1 MFRGVG
7 GVSNYSEIM
16 RSVVGHGLALQY
28 IVLNV
33 RVHLKYSWSVE
44 RATWCYQICFL
55 NLGCLLQQN
64 IFLRILTDLIL
75 WFVM

>member
-1 MFRGVG
+1 MLRGVG

-16 RSVVGHGLALQY
+16 RSVVAHGLALQC

-33 RVHLKYSWSVE
+33 RVHLKYSCSVE
-44 RATWCYQICFL
+44 RATWFL
-55 NLGCLLQQN
+55 NLGCLLQLN

>member
-44 RATWCYQICFL
+44 RATWFA
-55 NLGCLLQQN
+55 NLFFESWLLASTEH
-64 IFLRILTDLIL
+64 IFEDLD
-75 WFVM
+75 

>member
-1 MFRGVG
+1 MLRGVG
-7 GVSNYSEIM
+7 GVFNYSEIM
-16 RSVVGHGLALQY
+16 RSVVAHGLALQY

-44 RATWCYQICFL
+44 RATWFL
-55 NLGCLLQQN
+55 NLGCLLQLN
-64 IFLRILTDLIL
+64 IFLRILIDLIL